1 LGQPDLVLQVL
12 HRLSRNP
19 RRKLLILLVWSIDS
33 EYAEVLAGLNEREIH
48 ATGGSD
54 IKWNKNRVKQT

>member
-48 ATGGSD
+48 ATGGE
-54 IKWNKNRVKQT
+54 RH